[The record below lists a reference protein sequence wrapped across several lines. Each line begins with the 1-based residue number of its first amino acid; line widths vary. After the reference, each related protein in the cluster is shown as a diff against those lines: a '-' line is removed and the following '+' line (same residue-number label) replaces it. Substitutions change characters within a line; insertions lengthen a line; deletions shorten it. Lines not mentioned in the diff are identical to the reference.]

1 MSTPM
6 TPEQFREALPPAIRK
21 NVNQELVDKV
31 NATLAEPELYEQFRE
46 NLVSY
51 SNVMKE
57 GRFKLTGYVDAVK
70 YVSHKLMGRTN
81 IDAYAR
87 TFPDKMQKF
96 AVAGV
101 SSKDISAYVSAYNK
115 SKLVNLIYEQSL
127 IPSWV
132 LNQDMYQKA
141 LNIQFELAQSANSE
155 KVRSDAAN
163 SLLTHLKRP
172 ETQKVEL
179 DIGIKEDSSIAIL
192 RQATLSLAKQQR
204 QMIEHGGMNA
214 QEIAHSQ
221 VVIEGESEEVPD
233 GRPS

>member
-6 TPEQFREALPPAIRK
+6 TKDQFKEALPPAIRK

-31 NATLAEPELYEQFRE
+31 NATLSEPELYEQYRE

-57 GRFKLTGYVDAVK
+57 GKFKISSYVDAVK

-81 IDAYAR
+81 VDAYAR
-87 TFPDKMQKF
+87 TFPDKMQRF
-96 AVAGV
+96 STNGV
-101 SSKDISAYVSAYNK
+101 SQKDISAYVSAYNK

-132 LNQDMYQKA
+132 LNQDMHQKA

-163 SLLTHLKRP
+163 SILTHLKQP

-179 DIGIKEDSSIAIL
+179 DIGVKEDSSIQQL
-192 RQATLSLAKQQR
+192 REATSALAQR
-204 QMIEHGGMNA
+204 QRAMIQDGGMDA
-214 QEIAHSQ
+214 QQVAHSE
-221 VVIEGESEEVPD
+221 VVIDGESEEAPD
-233 GRPS
+233 E